1 MEAMISLIQRN
12 NKVFRRDKT
21 QVFFSLLSVIIVIV
35 LYAVFLQKM
44 QVDAIEQMTVATPEL
59 IAMVNEWLVAGLLS
73 MMAVTTT
80 LAAFAIA
87 VRDSES
93 KATADFLTAP
103 ISRAT
108 IQMSYVMNAFII
120 GCIFSLI
127 ALVGC
132 EIFLVATGGH
142 LLSFGSLI
150 TVIGILLLSVLLAS
164 VFNVFL
170 VLFVSTQNAFSTL
183 STIVGTVLGFLCG
196 VYVPV
201 GVLPNFAQQLIM
213 YFPISHTTLL
223 LRNAF
228 MDSSITKVFDG
239 VPAAQV
245 ESYKLNYGIVYE
257 LNGHSLNLSTSYIVI
272 LITIFVL
279 AILSIMIFKKKNHE

>member
-12 NKVFRRDKT
+12 SKVFRRDKT

-35 LYAVFLQKM
+35 LYAIFLQKM
-44 QVDAIEQMTVATPEL
+44 QVDAIEQVTEATPKL
-59 IAMVNEWLVAGLLS
+59 ITMVNEWLVAGLLS

-80 LAAFAIA
+80 LGAFAIA
-87 VRDSES
+87 VRDMES

-108 IQMSYVMNAFII
+108 IQMSYVLNAFII
-120 GCIFSLI
+120 GCLFSFVALI
-127 ALVGC
+127 GC
-132 EIFLVATGGH
+132 EIFIVSTGGE
-142 LLSFGSLI
+142 LLSL
-150 TVIGILLLSVLLAS
+150 LLAS
-164 VFNVFL
+164 VFNMFL

-201 GVLPNFAQQLIM
+201 GVLPSFAQQLIM

-228 MDSSITKVFDG
+228 MESSIANVFDG
-239 VPAAQV
+239 VPTEHV
-245 ESYKLNYGIVYE
+245 ESYKLNYGIIYE
-257 LNGHSLNLSTSYIVI
+257 LNGHAVSLTTSYIII
-272 LITIFVL
+272 LITIVL
-279 AILSIMIFKKKNHE
+279 LALLSIIIFKKKNH

>member
-12 NKVFRRDKT
+12 SKVFRRDKT

-35 LYAVFLQKM
+35 LYAIFLQKM
-44 QVDAIEQMTVATPEL
+44 QVDAIEQVTEATPEL
-59 IAMVNEWLVAGLLS
+59 ITMVNEWLVAGLLS

-80 LAAFAIA
+80 LGAFAIA
-87 VRDSES
+87 VRDIES

-108 IQMSYVMNAFII
+108 IQMSYVLNAFII
-120 GCIFSLI
+120 GCLFSLV
-127 ALVGC
+127 ALIGC
-132 EIFLVATGGH
+132 EIFIVSTGGE
-142 LLSFGSLI
+142 LLSFSAFIKVL
-150 TVIGILLLSVLLAS
+150 GILLLSVFLAS
-164 VFNVFL
+164 VFNMFL

-201 GVLPNFAQQLIM
+201 GVLPSFAQQLIM

-228 MDSSITKVFDG
+228 MENSIAKVFDG
-239 VPAAQV
+239 VPTEHV
-245 ESYKLNYGIVYE
+245 ESYKLNYGIIYE
-257 LNGHSLNLSTSYIVI
+257 LNGHTVSLATSYIIIFV
-272 LITIFVL
+272 TIFVL
-279 AILSIMIFKKKNHE
+279 ALLSIIIFKKKNH